1 MARAKISERNIIL
14 YTAALV
20 LLSGLVRLF
29 AYSIGSVFFYIAFAP
44 FLIYRVISSIKNRG
58 KAEGNLNFYRGI
70 VLVLMIITIVLNV
83 ANWQEAD
90 FFLVFLLMVDFLLVI
105 NRKP

>member
-1 MARAKISERNIIL
+1 MARAKISERKIIL

-44 FLIYRVISSIKNRG
+44 YLIYRVISSIKNRG

-105 NRKP
+105 NRKL